1 MLRPLLWSGK
11 AAITHGTEVAA
22 PRAGEVL
29 VAITHTL
36 CASSTPPGALTAM
49 GRVAEVGAG
58 CMAVDTQV
66 IFRCREMT
74 SALTVPAQDCFPLQ
88 NPRAPMLTVPLVA
101 DILRALD
108 QAAPDLGWS
117 GIVLGGDALARLA
130 TLVAANAGARQ
141 VVCHS
146 PEAAAPPPG
155 ATATF
160 TDLSGTAVS
169 SLHHVV
175 HRSRGPMVFFD
186 TTGSATVLQAVL
198 DVIPPHSALI
208 LLGNDP
214 GDITSINFYQD
225 VHKKSIRIVG
235 AAGGIAAHC
244 GERAERLVQARIP
257 PADTPQFHAAVDTVP
272 APAAGCFVLAWET
285 PRP

>member
-1 MLRPLLWSGK
+1 
-11 AAITHGTEVAA
+11 
-22 PRAGEVL
+22 
-29 VAITHTL
+29 
-36 CASSTPPGALTAM
+36 
-49 GRVAEVGAG
+49 
-58 CMAVDTQV
+58 
-66 IFRCREMT
+66 
-74 SALTVPAQDCFPLQ
+74 
-88 NPRAPMLTVPLVA
+88 
-101 DILRALD
+101 
-108 QAAPDLGWS
+108 
-117 GIVLGGDALARLA
+117 
-130 TLVAANAGARQ
+130 
-141 VVCHS
+141 
-146 PEAAAPPPG
+146 
-155 ATATF
+155 
-160 TDLSGTAVS
+160 
-169 SLHHVV
+169 
-175 HRSRGPMVFFD
+175 MVFFD

-214 GDITSINFYQD
+214 GDIASINFYQD